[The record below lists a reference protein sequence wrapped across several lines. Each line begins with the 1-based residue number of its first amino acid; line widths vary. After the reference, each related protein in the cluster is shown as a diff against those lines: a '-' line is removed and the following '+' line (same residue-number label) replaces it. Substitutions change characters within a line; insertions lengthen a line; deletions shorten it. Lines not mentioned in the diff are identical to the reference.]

1 MGGNAPLC
9 KRADLWVT
17 GEWGGN
23 MTPEERYEQNEK
35 LIFFALNKYF
45 PTLVGNEDYQQI
57 ARMALWAA
65 CKAYKEERGTAFST
79 YAVSAI
85 HKHVGHI
92 LNRFHNRNTFHAS
105 ALPLDARIGWE
116 DESTWLSTIPDERDE
131 IDAFERAEDAR
142 QAMEKI
148 YAVITPKQRRILD
161 ALVENDFHLK
171 NTGAALGITGQAVR
185 SSLNSIR
192 RRVERS
198 EH

>member
-1 MGGNAPLC
+1 
-9 KRADLWVT
+9 
-17 GEWGGN
+17 

-35 LIFFALNKYF
+35 LVYFALNKYF
-45 PTLVGNEDYQQI
+45 PALVGNEDYQQI

-105 ALPLDARIGWE
+105 VLPLDNKIGWK
-116 DESTWLSTIPDERDE
+116 DEGTWMTMIPDSRDE

-142 QAMEKI
+142 QAMEKV
-148 YAVITPKQRRILD
+148 YAVITPKQRRTLD
-161 ALVENDFHLK
+161 TLVENDFHYK
-171 NTGAALGITGQAVR
+171 NTGKVLGITGAAVR
-185 SSLNSIR
+185 SRLMGIR
-192 RRVERS
+192 RRVEKS

>member
-1 MGGNAPLC
+1 
-9 KRADLWVT
+9 
-17 GEWGGN
+17 

-65 CKAYKEERGTAFST
+65 CKAYKEERGAAFST

-85 HKHVGHI
+85 HKHVGHT
-92 LNRFHNRNTFHAS
+92 LNRHYNRNTFYAS
-105 ALPLDARIGWE
+105 ALPLDNPIPWR
-116 DESTWLSTIPDERDE
+116 DEGTLGDTIPDSRDE

-148 YAVITPKQRRILD
+148 YAVITPKQRKTLD

-185 SSLNSIR
+185 SRLRNIR

-198 EH
+198 EY